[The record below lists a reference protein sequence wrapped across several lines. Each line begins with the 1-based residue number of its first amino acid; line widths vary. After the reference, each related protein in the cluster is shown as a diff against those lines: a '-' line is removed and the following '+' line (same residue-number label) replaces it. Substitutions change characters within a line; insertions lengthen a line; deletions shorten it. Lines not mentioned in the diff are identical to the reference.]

1 MGLRRLPDITTSGR
15 LAGLFGMV
23 LIPAFALLGWHELLV
38 FAVVVLSV
46 LGAALILPTPCMWF
60 RGMMSAFR

>member
-1 MGLRRLPDITTSGR
+1 
-15 LAGLFGMV
+15 MV

-46 LGAALILPTPCMWF
+46 LGAALILPTP
-60 RGMMSAFR
+60 SPQH